1 MKNCFITLIFFLSF
15 LSVSAQKLKTVEGN
29 YVYHASRNESLE
41 QAEQTALYRAKVQA
55 MAEEF
60 GTIVSQVT
68 TTETTIHNGSSNVD
82 FNSVGDSEVKGEWI
96 ETIDE
101 PTYDIQYQDGA
112 LVVTC
117 HVKGKVREIVS
128 VPIELKAKVLCKGTD
143 DSAESDVFKHYD
155 DMYLSFTSPVSGFL
169 AVYLVDAQKQ
179 AYCLLPYRDQ
189 QEGIYPIKANR
200 PYLFFKRGT
209 DPMADEYQLTCDEED
224 VEYNR
229 IYIIFS
235 PKEFSKA
242 VDNNGVKENIPRQL
256 SYDEFNKWLVK
267 HRRVDEK
274 MNVVMK
280 VLTIKKK

>member
-101 PTYDIQYQDGA
+101 PTYDIQYQEGA

-209 DPMADEYQLTCDEED
+209 DPMADEYQLTFVEED